1 VTIMH
6 VVRSR
11 QWYWRRT
18 LGVVLLCI
26 WLHMCMSSPIRT
38 GIAVPRNALIIGYNS
53 QNLHN
58 QPIAQSVST
67 QHVVVSDS
75 TNNPQAH
82 SPQDPTESELR
93 YSRQLLVHGA
103 EAQRRIEQGS
113 VVLVGDGGLLT
124 AEIAKNLA
132 LSGIGHIW
140 LCRNV
145 PNEASNRQDEVI
157 KEQKKQLDSI
167 VELVHMLNP
176 SVTCAVCTPEDI
188 VALRSGV
195 GTESSGS
202 RATRPA
208 TLISVSG
215 LRLQDHFQVHR
226 FCRQLSAQDT
236 TRAKATKFVGATIR
250 GTVGCLLVDSDSN
263 NYNNN
268 LEEPLE
274 AILSLSSESNG
285 PPRFRLMNDCAVKRK
300 DLLKSMLLLA
310 ALAHHEA
317 HVRGPLSMSTV
328 QGRSLHLSRFMQ
340 DAIKGIVLD
349 KWLSIRHSTQQHLP
363 RATVDYCRQELQ
375 TLIANYN
382 DDYKN
387 NPATILD
394 VDIRQLLFSLQSDA
408 QDPTL
413 VTVLAAMCAHTAF
426 NHIIS
431 PGGEDDSSDHNS
443 KDGGVQFMMLDQLY
457 ASSLLSDNVDTA
469 ATDTPTSSHM
479 MSTHTTRTINNNILL
494 TPLSADSIAR
504 VYGAEVAKE
513 LMRLRVCVAGAG
525 AIGCELLKLLSQLN
539 VGTHKAPP
547 PPLLQ
552 SVHPSTSM
560 HTFSELSQEEVEVD
574 APDDDSSMLQRFLR
588 RCTDGL
594 SGVVNSLNPFY
605 SANNQLMST
614 EDIVEAVHEQQQQ
627 RQTLSHSHEQEEEE
641 EDFRDGHI
649 VVIDNDI
656 IEVSNMHRQFLFQ
669 STDIH
674 KSKAQTAVLKLR
686 DAHARMNEDNKN
698 SSLHALTLRL
708 GPESEHTYLHT
719 SIHTTDDHAHTVESM
734 EELFLNTDVVML
746 ALDNVEARNYVDKQC
761 IKYTYINRHEADG
774 SNDANNYVNDGANDE
789 GEECVS
795 IPSKRTHTIHVI
807 DAGTVGAKGS
817 TQTVIPTLTETYS
830 SQSHTQ
836 DGNENIPVCTIKSF
850 PTHIDHCII
859 WSKEVFQSLFQQD
872 VALTNECLQWV
883 STHIP
888 THVQADH
895 DVATKLLTRDWLQGK
910 LDSGEMSISDV
921 GAVNH
926 YLRLLMLSSRSPE
939 GSSVGYRSALL
950 EAALK
955 WAVQEFNRLFKDSI
969 EEILRQHPVDSLDE
983 DGQTLFWSGYAS
995 LVCVCVFH

>member
-176 SVTCAVCTPEDI
+176 SVTCAVCTHEDI
-188 VALRSGV
+188 IALCSGV
-195 GTESSGS
+195 GTESSGNL
-202 RATRPA
+202 ATRPD

-226 FCRQLSAQDT
+226 FCRQLSAVDP
-236 TRAKATKFVGATIR
+236 TRAKAIKFVGATIR
-250 GTVGCLLVDSDSN
+250 GTLGCLQVDRDNN
-263 NYNNN
+263 NYNN

-274 AILSLSSESNG
+274 AILSLSYENNG
-285 PPRFRLMNDCAVKRK
+285 PPRFRPMNDCAVKRK

-310 ALAHHEA
+310 ALAHHET
-317 HVRGPLSMSTV
+317 HERGPSSMSTV

-340 DAIKGIVLD
+340 EAIKGIVLD
-349 KWLSIRHSTQQHLP
+349 KWLSTRHSTQQRLP

-375 TLIANYN
+375 ALIANYN

-387 NPATILD
+387 NPTTILD
-394 VDIRQLLFSLQSDA
+394 VDIRQLLSSLQSDG

-413 VTVLAAMCAHTAF
+413 VTVLAAMCAHTAL

-431 PGGEDDSSDHNS
+431 PGGEDDSSEHNS

-457 ASSLLSDNVDTA
+457 ASSLLSDNVVTA
-469 ATDTPTSSHM
+469 VMSTPTSAHPTSTQTDKN
-479 MSTHTTRTINNNILL
+479 THTDSIISDNIFL
-494 TPLSADSIAR
+494 TPLSANSIAR
-504 VYGAEVAKE
+504 VYGSEVAKE
-513 LMRLRVCVAGAG
+513 LTRLRVCVAGAG
-525 AIGCELLKLLSQLN
+525 AIGCELLKLLYQLN
-539 VGTHKAPP
+539 VGKHKAAPP
-547 PPLLQ
+547 PPPH

-560 HTFSELSQEEVEVD
+560 HTFSELSQVEEVDVD
-574 APDDDSSMLQRFLR
+574 APDEDSSMVQRFLR
-588 RCTDGL
+588 RWTDGL

-605 SANNQLMST
+605 SANNHLMST

-669 STDIH
+669 ATDIH

-734 EELFLNTDVVML
+734 EELFLNSDVVML

-774 SNDANNYVNDGANDE
+774 NNEADNVVKDCANDD

-817 TQTVIPTLTETYS
+817 TQTVIPTLTDTYS
-830 SQSHTQ
+830 AQSHTQ
-836 DGNENIPVCTIKSF
+836 DDNENIPVCTIKSF

-859 WSKEVFQSLFQQD
+859 WAKEVFQSLFQQN

-895 DVATKLLTRDWLQGK
+895 DVASKLLTRDWLQAK
-910 LDSGEMSISDV
+910 LDSGEMTIADV
-921 GAVNH
+921 GAVNQ
-926 YLRLLMLSSRSPE
+926 YLRLLILSSI
-939 GSSVGYRSALL
+939 SSDGASEAYRSALL

-955 WAVQEFNRLFKDSI
+955 WVVQEFNRLFKDSI

-983 DGQTLFWSGYAS
+983 DGQTLFWSG
-995 LVCVCVFH
+995 